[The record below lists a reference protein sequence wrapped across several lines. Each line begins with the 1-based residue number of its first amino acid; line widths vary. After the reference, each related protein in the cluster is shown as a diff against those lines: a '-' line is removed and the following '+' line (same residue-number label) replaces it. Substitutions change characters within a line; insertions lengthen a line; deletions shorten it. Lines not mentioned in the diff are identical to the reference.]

1 MKLTAVAKNIKNG
14 GLCSVYHIGKWN
26 DVWIRTVHG
35 IYHMNGYPRPEKMEE
50 LAMMLGIGPKT
61 MENIAYDDFTEDD
74 TSDVAGF
81 DLGDSTINE
90 IRVLPME
97 LEVTINNQ
105 NIRLL
110 TDERKNYIVA
120 VDMEELAP
128 LQDEFAKS
136 AYMAFYIR
144 EKASKEKYIVVKD
157 GLNVRAAL
165 VQPDIKEKLRDSMLE
180 TLTLLRMDGE
190 RIENGEQEQ

>member
-14 GLCSVYHIGKWN
+14 GLCSVYHIGKWD

-128 LQDEFAKS
+128 LQDEFAK
-136 AYMAFYIR
+136 
-144 EKASKEKYIVVKD
+144 YIVVKD

-165 VQPDIKEKLRDSMLE
+165 VQPDVKEKLRDSMLE

-190 RIENGEQEQ
+190 RSENGEQEQ